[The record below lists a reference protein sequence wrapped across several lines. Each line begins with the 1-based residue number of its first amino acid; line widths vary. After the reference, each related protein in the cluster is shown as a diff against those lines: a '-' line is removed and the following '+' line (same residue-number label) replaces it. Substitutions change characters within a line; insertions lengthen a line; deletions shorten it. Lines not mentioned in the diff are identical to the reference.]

1 MEALP
6 EGRCHRSPS
15 LVAAQGGAGPT
26 RVLAAPSRYLCPEVT
41 LPLRTILTQT
51 CCYGAACRPARR
63 GLGRE
68 DTAARPLAAS
78 LSFSPGRFLCFANS
92 CHDGFVLQAWLPRW
106 ASVLGAARPCSAPGL
121 GETSPPAC
129 PLTKAA
135 TWGPREGLRRPL
147 RVAAVHPLGRVCP
160 GCRLCGRW
168 GVRPGTTAPS
178 STAAPRPHHPTRH
191 SCFKESGVTPSTS
204 SELK

>member
-6 EGRCHRSPS
+6 ESRRHRSPS
-15 LVAAQGGAGPT
+15 LMAARGGAGPT

-106 ASVLGAARPCSAPGL
+106 ASVLGAAHPCSAPGL
-121 GETSPPAC
+121 GGTSPPAC

-135 TWGPREGLRRPL
+135 TWGPREGLWRPL
-147 RVAAVHPLGRVCP
+147 RVAAVHPLGVSVQAA
-160 GCRLCGRW
+160 GCAGAGASGR
-168 GVRPGTTAPS
+168 APPPPPAPLLPVPIAQLV
-178 STAAPRPHHPTRH
+178 TAASKNLGSPRALPRN
-191 SCFKESGVTPSTS
+191 
-204 SELK
+204 